1 MRSSL
6 RVLSDEELKQVH
18 EASLV
23 ILEKTGMLIDHK
35 EVRDLLEEAGA
46 KVNHA
51 KKIVKYPPE
60 LIEEKL
66 KLVPKKLIRHG
77 RTKEYDIMSE
87 KGGEIYARVAGGAT
101 GYIDL
106 ETGEHRRARLD
117 DWREFVTLA
126 DALPTIG
133 SIATLHCGDI
143 PEAIADL
150 HSLQVLLEHQR
161 KNIVHNAF
169 SIENHRYMI
178 EMLIAVCGSKEELRK
193 RPFMHH
199 MISPISPLFLNEDD
213 TAQLLLA
220 CEYGIPT
227 DIPIMSIGGA
237 TSPITVAGTLAQANA
252 EYLGTMALA
261 QTVNPGHI
269 MPYFI
274 DPVVADMKTC
284 EILMGAPEVGLLVT
298 AIAQLGCELYGL
310 PTEGIGLTCDGF
322 VTEQALFQK
331 AQNTIM
337 LCLAG
342 GTLNL
347 GAGIVEGVMA
357 LSPAQLIIDNE
368 IVLIARRLARGIEVN
383 EDTLAVEVIDS
394 VGPRSHFLED
404 KHTLDH
410 IRTGEL
416 IDTEIFERCN
426 REAWESMGRKDL
438 VQKAR
443 EKAFDILKRHEVEPL
458 SEDVLKELKAIV
470 SKAGKDL
477 MK

>member
-1 MRSSL
+1 MRPL
-6 RVLSDEELKQVH
+6 LKVLSDEELKEVH
-18 EASLV
+18 EASLA
-23 ILEKTGMLIDHK
+23 ILEKTGMLIDHEK
-35 EVRDLLEEAGA
+35 ARDILAETGA
-46 KVNHA
+46 KVDHETR
-51 KKIVKYPPE
+51 IVKYPPE

-66 KLVPKKLIRHG
+66 KLVPKKFIRRG
-77 RTKEYDIMSE
+77 RTEEFDIASE
-87 KGGEIYARVAGGAT
+87 NDGEIYARVAGGAT

-117 DWREFVTLA
+117 DWKEFAKLA

-143 PEAIADL
+143 PEKVADI
-150 HSLQVLLEHQR
+150 HSLHVLLEHQR
-161 KNIVHNAF
+161 NNVVHNAF
-169 SIENHRYMI
+169 TIENHKYII
-178 EMLIAVCGSKEELRK
+178 EMLIAVSGSKDRLKE
-193 RPFMHH
+193 RPFVHH

-227 DIPIMSIGGA
+227 DIPIMSIGGT

-261 QTVNPGHI
+261 QTVNPGHT

-274 DPVVADMKTC
+274 DPVVADMRTC
-284 EILMGAPEVGLLVT
+284 EILMGAPEVGLLVA
-298 AIAQLGCELYGL
+298 AIAQLGSDLYGL

-331 AQNTIM
+331 AQNTLM

-357 LSPAQLIIDNE
+357 LSPAQLVIDDE
-368 IVLIARRLARGIEVN
+368 IVKIARRLARGIEVN
-383 EDTLAVEVIDS
+383 GDTLAVEVIER
-394 VGPRSHFLED
+394 VGPRNHFLED
-404 KHTLDH
+404 MHTLKH

-416 IDTEIFERCN
+416 MDTEIFDRCN
-426 REAWESMGRKDL
+426 RETWESMGKKDL
-438 VQKAR
+438 VQKAS
-443 EKAFDILKRHEVEPL
+443 EKAFEILKKHEVEPL
-458 SEDVLKELKAIV
+458 PEDVSKELKDIV
-470 SKAGKDL
+470 RKAEKEL
-477 MK
+477 AK